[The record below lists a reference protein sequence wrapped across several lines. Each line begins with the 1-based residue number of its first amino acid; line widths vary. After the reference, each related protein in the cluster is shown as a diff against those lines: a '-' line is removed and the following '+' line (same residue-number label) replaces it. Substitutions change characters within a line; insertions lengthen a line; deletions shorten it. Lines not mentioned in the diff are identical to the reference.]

1 MGLRGSHPAFRHSSP
16 NFHNFQDTIA
26 TRKIDGSQT
35 ALLAAYCTLAFSQG
49 GAGGTFDV
57 TIIHSEKEKPADGP
71 GKAQVNCL
79 LTDSCSPSIA

>member
-1 MGLRGSHPAFRHSSP
+1 MDHRQLFW
-16 NFHNFQDTIA
+16 
-26 TRKIDGSQT
+26 
-35 ALLAAYCTLAFSQG
+35 LLTPHWLFFQG

-79 LTDSCSPSIA
+79 LTDSCSPSIS